1 MHAVAPTLCFRVK
14 LNPHWGAL
22 VDDWGALSGLTAL
35 TVLSVELCCR
45 RECAAIA
52 GAGSHALT
60 GGADL

>member
-1 MHAVAPTLCFRVK
+1 MHAVTLCFRVK

-22 VDDWGALSGLTAL
+22 VDDWGSGLTAL